1 MGHCHLPQAL
11 SPTTVINLDITYH
24 LHRLVQLQLVA
35 LFIYLFSLLIHVFLQ
50 LLLKLLLE
58 RQKRERNYV

>member
-1 MGHCHLPQAL
+1 MGHCHLPLAL

-35 LFIYLFSLLIHVFLQ
+35 LLFFSLLIPVFLQ
-50 LLLKLLLE
+50 LLLKFLQE
-58 RQKRERNYV
+58 RQKRERNCI

>member
-35 LFIYLFSLLIHVFLQ
+35 LFIYFSLLIHVFLQ